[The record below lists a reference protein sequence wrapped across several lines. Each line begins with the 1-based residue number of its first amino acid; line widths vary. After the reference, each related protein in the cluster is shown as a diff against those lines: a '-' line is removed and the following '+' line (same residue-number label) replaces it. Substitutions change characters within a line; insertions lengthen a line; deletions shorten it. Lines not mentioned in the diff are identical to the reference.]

1 MTRAGWDRA
10 FPPKQSLDGAP
21 GDIST
26 RCSFFVEENQKH
38 ILFLF
43 FLCRRRFHV
52 VVVVLRS
59 QGLAAQAVEGSLCPK
74 ALTAE
79 TNHRIQS
86 RSDKGKT
93 LYSKRNNVL
102 IIYSHPPVWVAGTF
116 REPSA
121 KNHSAACC

>member
-1 MTRAGWDRA
+1 MWATC
-10 FPPKQSLDGAP
+10 
-21 GDIST
+21 DIL
-26 RCSFFVEENQKH
+26 RGCSFFVEENQKH